1 MMGNLNVRCA
11 ILAAVLGLTAVPG
24 IAQAVSE
31 IEANDPIASAQHLTI
46 VVEHGQ
52 PKGGATAEGVLG
64 NLAGTPV
71 RDLDFYVFRGQAG
84 DVVTVDIDGGI
95 GGARSVDTILGIFGP
110 GPTYTLLRQND
121 DAGSPLDEG
130 SISAYDSRID
140 NFTLPA
146 TGEYTVGVS
155 SYPRRF
161 ATGGT
166 TSSTTLNGRSNG
178 DYTLVISGVSSPVL
192 HINIDIKPGNGESA
206 APMNPKAKGKIPVA
220 LLGSRDFSVMDVDTA
235 SLTFGHTGDEASL
248 SKCSGREDVND
259 DGTLDLICHFENQ
272 LAAFQPTDEE
282 GILKGRLDDG
292 RLFEGRGL
300 LKVVPEKAVH

>member
-1 MMGNLNVRCA
+1 
-11 ILAAVLGLTAVPG
+11 
-24 IAQAVSE
+24 
-31 IEANDPIASAQHLTI
+31 
-46 VVEHGQ
+46 
-52 PKGGATAEGVLG
+52 
-64 NLAGTPV
+64 
-71 RDLDFYVFRGQAG
+71 
-84 DVVTVDIDGGI
+84 
-95 GGARSVDTILGIFGP
+95 
-110 GPTYTLLRQND
+110 
-121 DAGSPLDEG
+121 
-130 SISAYDSRID
+130 
-140 NFTLPA
+140 
-146 TGEYTVGVS
+146 
-155 SYPRRF
+155 
-161 ATGGT
+161 
-166 TSSTTLNGRSNG
+166 LNGRSNG